1 MRILGELAIL
11 LLGIALVMVAGRG
24 LTPIAPALGG
34 ILRALFHPVVLLLLA
49 ALFVL
54 FRLGRARRPKSG
66 PAGPGEGAPRQDRL

>member
-11 LLGIALVMVAGRG
+11 CLGIALVMVAGRG

-34 ILRALFHPVVLLLLA
+34 IIRALFHPVVLLLLA

-54 FRLGRARRPKSG
+54 FRLGRSRRPKSG
-66 PAGPGEGAPRQDRL
+66 AQGPSEGAGREDRL